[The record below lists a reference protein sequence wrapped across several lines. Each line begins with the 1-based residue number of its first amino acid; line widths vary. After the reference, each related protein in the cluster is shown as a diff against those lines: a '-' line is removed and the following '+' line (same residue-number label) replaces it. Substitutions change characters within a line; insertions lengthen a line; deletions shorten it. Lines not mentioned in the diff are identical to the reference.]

1 MEEGNIVEFIDR
13 QKILCAVVQEVKN
26 QRLKLLTENDREV
39 NLSLNR
45 LSHKSA
51 TVLDLSMGRIKTID
65 TLKGIAFRRKQL
77 TRMVNIRELW
87 EVLNSEQEW
96 IDLATMTEFCFSKQA
111 TCDHESAIVRAFFQN
126 RLYFKFDQNRFYPIS
141 EEQVERNIA
150 FEREAA
156 RKARL
161 VESGAQWLR
170 RRLHPEDRPEDRLVA
185 ATPLSEDETACLA
198 ILKSYYILDKASPTS
213 AEGREILAK
222 AGIDD
227 KERLLPLFVECGIF
241 DPNENIELYRQ
252 EIPLEFSA
260 EVLHHAEHIADV
272 FTPLSDE
279 CSRKDLTHLPLM
291 TIDGQSTLDYDDA
304 ISFEDYGDSCCLGV
318 HIVDVGHYVKKDDPI
333 DQEARL
339 RASSIYMPDRK
350 IPMMPT
356 QLAEGHCSLKAGE
369 LRPAVSIMIHLN
381 RNSEII
387 DCEIVPS
394 LIRVQRQLTYYDVN
408 MVSDSSREIAALC
421 DIAMKFRQKR
431 IADGAVQITLPDI
444 NVWLTDTGEIT
455 VNRVNRESPGRMM
468 VAEIMIM
475 ANWLM
480 ARFLS
485 ERGVPAVFRS
495 QAGPRDR
502 LYKGCEGTLF
512 QNYMQRRF
520 LSRFMLLDKAERH
533 SGLGLDAYVTATSPI
548 RKYYD
553 LVTQRQIRSVFGL
566 ETPYSAPEIDRMIQM
581 LQEPMY
587 KVTRMQ
593 YQRNRYWILK
603 FLESRIG
610 QKEEALVL
618 GRKRNAYQI
627 LLTEFML
634 ECDLATTSR
643 IELKPENVIQVTI
656 QHVNARKDVLSVF
669 MG

>member
-39 NLSLNR
+39 NLSSNR
-45 LSHKSA
+45 LSHKSRM
-51 TVLDLSMGRIKTID
+51 VLDLSLGRIKTID
-65 TLKGIAFRRKQL
+65 ALKGIAFRRKQL

-96 IDLATMTEFCFSKQA
+96 IDLATMTEFCFSNHA

-126 RLYFKFDQNRFYPIS
+126 RLYFKFDQNRFFPIS
-141 EEQVERNIA
+141 EEQVERNVA
-150 FEREAA
+150 QEREAA
-156 RKARL
+156 CKAQRIETGAIWLKARI
-161 VESGAQWLR
+161 QQ
-170 RRLHPEDRPEDRLVA
+170 EDRRPPLP
-185 ATPLSEDETACLA
+185 PLSEEESACLE
-198 ILKSYYILDKASPTS
+198 ILKSFYLLDKESPHY

-227 KERLLPLFVECGIF
+227 KERLFSIFVDYGVF
-241 DPNENIELYRQ
+241 DPNENIQLYRQ
-252 EIPLEFSA
+252 EITLEFSP
-260 EVLHHAEHIADV
+260 EVLFHAENIAGF
-272 FTPLSDE
+272 FTQGLES
-279 CSRKDLTHLPLM
+279 SQRKDLTHLPLM

-318 HIVDVGHYVKKDDPI
+318 HIVDVGHYVKKGDPI

-350 IPMMPT
+350 IPMLPPR
-356 QLAEGHCSLKAGE
+356 LAEGYCSLKAGE
-369 LRPAVSIMIHLN
+369 LRPAVSMLIHLN
-381 RNSEII
+381 NHAEIL
-387 DCEIVPS
+387 DYEIVSS

-408 MVSDSSREIAALC
+408 MVADNSPEIAALC
-421 DIAMKFRQKR
+421 DIASRFRQKR
-431 IADGAVQITLPDI
+431 LSDGAVQITLPDVNVWIADSGEI
-444 NVWLTDTGEIT
+444 NV
-455 VNRVNRESPGRMM
+455 NRINRESPGRMM

-485 ERGVPAVFRS
+485 DHGVPAVFRS
-495 QAGPRDR
+495 QPGPRER
-502 LYKGCEGTLF
+502 LYKGCDGSLF
-512 QNYMQRRF
+512 QNYMQRRL
-520 LSRFMLLDKAERH
+520 LSRFMLLNLAERH

-553 LVTQRQIRSVFGL
+553 LVTQRQIRSVFGQ
-566 ETPYSAPEIDRMIQM
+566 ETPYSAQEIDRIIQM
-581 LQEPMY
+581 LQEPML

-603 FLESRIG
+603 YLESRIG
-610 QKEEALVL
+610 QKEEAIVI
-618 GRKRNAYQI
+618 GRRRNAYQI
-627 LLTEFML
+627 LMTEYML

-643 IELKPENVIQVTI
+643 IELKPENMIQVTI

-669 MG
+669 MA

>member
-26 QRLKLLTENDREV
+26 QRLKLLTENDREI
-39 NLSLNR
+39 NLSSNR

-51 TVLDLSMGRIKTID
+51 MVLDLSMGRIKTID
-65 TLKGIAFRRKQL
+65 ALRGIAYRRKQL

-96 IDLATMTEFCFSKQA
+96 IDLTTMTEFCFSKQA

-150 FEREAA
+150 HEREAA
-156 RKARL
+156 RKARQ
-161 VESGAQWLR
+161 VESGILWLR
-170 RRLHPEDRPEDRLVA
+170 SRPHPENRQA
-185 ATPLSEDETACLA
+185 AASTPLSEDESACLDM
-198 ILKSYYILDKASPTS
+198 LKSYYILDKGSPWS

-227 KERLLPLFVECGIF
+227 KERLFPIFVACGIF

-252 EIPLEFSA
+252 EIPLEFPPD
-260 EVLHHAEHIADV
+260 VIQHAEHIAAV
-272 FTPLSDE
+272 FTPLSD
-279 CSRKDLTHLPLM
+279 SHPRKDLTHLSLM

-350 IPMMPT
+350 IPMIPT
-356 QLAEGHCSLKAGE
+356 RLAEEHCSLKAGE
-369 LRPAVSIMIHLN
+369 LRPAISIMIQLN
-381 RNSEII
+381 RNSEIM
-387 DCEIVPS
+387 DCEIFPS

-408 MVSDSSREIAALC
+408 LASDSSREIAALC

-444 NVWLTDTGEIT
+444 NVWLTDTGEIS
-455 VNRVNRESPGRMM
+455 VNRINRESPGRMM

-485 ERGVPAVFRS
+485 DRGVPAVFRS

-512 QNYMQRRF
+512 QNYMQRRL
-520 LSRFMLLDKAERH
+520 LSRFMLFDKAERH
-533 SGLGLDAYVTATSPI
+533 SGLGLDAYLTATSPI

-553 LVTQRQIRSVFGL
+553 LVTQRQIRSVFGF
-566 ETPYSAPEIDRMIQM
+566 EAPYSTQEIERIIQM
-581 LQEPMY
+581 LQEPMS

-603 FLESRIG
+603 YLESRIG
-610 QKEEALVL
+610 QKEEAIVL
-618 GRKRNAYQI
+618 GRRRNAYQI
-627 LLTEFML
+627 LMTEYML

-643 IELKPENVIQVTI
+643 IELRPENQIQVTI

>member
-39 NLSLNR
+39 NLSSNR
-45 LSHKSA
+45 LSHKSHM
-51 TVLDLSMGRIKTID
+51 VLDLSLGRIKTID
-65 TLKGIAFRRKQL
+65 ALKGIAYRRKQL

-96 IDLATMTEFCFSKQA
+96 IDLSTMTAFCFPQQA
-111 TCDHESAIVRAFFQN
+111 NCDHESAIVRAFFQN
-126 RLYFKFDQNRFYPIS
+126 RLYFKFDQNRFFPIS

-150 FEREAA
+150 QEREAA
-156 RKARL
+156 RKAQL
-161 VESGAQWLR
+161 IETGAQWIRLR
-170 RRLHPEDRPEDRLVA
+170 LNPEDRPAVQA
-185 ATPLSEDETACLA
+185 PLTEDETASLD
-198 ILKSYYILDKASPTS
+198 ILKSFYIQDKESS
-213 AEGREILAK
+213 HYAEAREILAK

-227 KERLLPLFVECGIF
+227 RERLFSLFVNYGVF

-260 EVLHHAEHIADV
+260 EVLSHAEQIAAD
-272 FTPLSDE
+272 FTPVTDSYP
-279 CSRKDLTHLPLM
+279 RKDLTHLPLM

-318 HIVDVGHYVKKDDPI
+318 HIVDVAHYVKKDDPI

-350 IPMMPT
+350 IPMLPT
-356 QLAEGHCSLKAGE
+356 RLAEGYCSLKAGE
-369 LRPAVSIMIHLN
+369 LRPAISMLIHLN
-381 RNSEII
+381 KYSEILEY
-387 DCEIVPS
+387 EIVPS

-408 MVSDSSREIAALC
+408 LVADSSREIACLC
-421 DIAMKFRQKR
+421 DIALKFRQKR
-431 IADGAVQITLPDI
+431 LSDGAVQITLPDI
-444 NVWLTDTGEIT
+444 NVWITETGEIS
-455 VNRVNRESPGRMM
+455 VNRINRESPGRMM

-475 ANWLM
+475 ANWMM

-485 ERGVPAVFRS
+485 ERGIPAVFRS
-495 QAGPRDR
+495 QPGPRDR

-512 QNYMQRRF
+512 QNYMQRRL

-548 RKYYD
+548 RKFYD

-566 ETPYSAPEIDRMIQM
+566 ETPYSALEIDRMIQM

-643 IELKPENVIQVTI
+643 IELKPENAIQVTI